1 MQNKMKKIFIFTL
14 LFPMLISSCDKSFL
28 EEHPKSF
35 MVDENLYINTA
46 GFETALNSLYYHL
59 REDRNGEDAFP
70 AMYTG
75 TDIAYSVFSHANV
88 KPFESYGAMI
98 TPSIYDVSFW
108 WDRNYVGISWAN
120 KIIQEA
126 QNSGVKWNDP
136 SDKNRI
142 IAEAKFF
149 RAYYH
154 NFLTNLYGD
163 VPIAD
168 QFFSTPKFDFVR
180 AHQQEVLEFERN
192 DLKYAVANLP
202 TDESKTGKL
211 TKWAAMHLLTE
222 VYLHLNKPD
231 SAEIIALTIINSG
244 HFHLMTSRFGVNAT
258 KPGDVYSDLFLEGN
272 TNRSEG
278 NMESIW
284 VIQQAYGVTGGKTPG
299 EYAGDWS
306 RRVFLG
312 YYQSVPGLLI
322 TDSLGGRGVGRIRP
336 LTSWVKSYE
345 SNDIRASKYNLRRHY
360 YYNNAASLPT
370 GFHLGDLVP
379 YTSALDSQR
388 NIYPTIR
395 KWDFGVQGRGGAAV
409 YLSMDKCRAEY
420 RLSDTYLFLAEARL
434 KQNNL
439 PGAADAL
446 NAVRSRAGA
455 SLVTVG
461 QVSMDFILDERA
473 RELFGEE
480 YRLLTLHRTGTFLAR
495 VRRLNWQVSAAV
507 QDKHALWPIP
517 QTAIDSNTGATL
529 EQNTGY

>member
-1 MQNKMKKIFIFTL
+1 MKKI
-14 LFPMLISSCDKSFL
+14 LFLVFLFQLLISSCDKSFL

-35 MVDENLYINTA
+35 MVDVNLYINTA

-88 KPFESYGAMI
+88 KPFESYGAAI
-98 TPSIYDVSFW
+98 TPAIYDVSFW
-108 WDRNYVGISWAN
+108 WDRNYTGISWAN
-120 KIIQEA
+120 KIIEEA
-126 QNSGVKWNDP
+126 QNPAVLWSDP
-136 SDKNRI
+136 GDKNRI
-142 IAEAKFF
+142 IAEARFF

-168 QFFSTPKFDFVR
+168 KFYSSIKLDFTR
-180 AHQQEVLEFERN
+180 APQQNVLEFERN
-192 DLKYAVANLP
+192 DLKFAAANLP
-202 TDESKTGKL
+202 ADEIKTGKL
-211 TKWAAMHLLTE
+211 TKWAALHLLTE
-222 VYLHLNKPD
+222 VYLHLAKPD
-231 SAEIIALTIINSG
+231 SAEITALTIINSG
-244 HFHLMTSRFGVNAT
+244 HFHLMASRFGKNAS
-258 KPGDVYSDLFLEGN
+258 KPGDVFSDLFLEGN
-272 TNRSEG
+272 QNRSDG
-278 NMESIW
+278 NLESIF

-299 EYAGDWS
+299 EFAGDWS
-306 RRVFLG
+306 RRVFTG

-322 TDSLGGRGVGRIRP
+322 TDSLGGRGVGRTRP

-345 SNDIRASKYNLRRHY
+345 ANDMRASNFNLRKHY

-370 GFHLGDLVP
+370 GFHIGDLVP

-409 YLSMDKCRAEY
+409 YLSMDKCRMEY
-420 RLSDTYLFLAEARL
+420 RLADTYLFLAEARL
-434 KQNNL
+434 KLNNL

-446 NAVRSRAGA
+446 NVVRSRVGA
-455 SLVTVG
+455 SPVTSA
-461 QVSMDFILDERA
+461 QVTMNFILDERA

-480 YRLLTLHRTGTFLAR
+480 YRLLTLHRTGTFLER
-495 VRRLNWQVSAAV
+495 VRRLNWQVSASV
-507 QDKHALWPIP
+507 LDKHALWPIP
-517 QTAIDSNTGATL
+517 QTAIDSNTGAVMV
-529 EQNTGY
+529 QNTGY